1 MKVSGDPRNY
11 KNMIRKTVAEIDKD
25 LPIFAYRT
33 FTADINAQAAQPRFE
48 AALVSGFAV
57 IALLLSAL
65 GLYAVLSYIVAE
77 RKRELGL
84 RMALGASRSHV
95 LQLVLRRGLVLACVG
110 TTLGAL
116 ASVFAATLIQD
127 VLYEVKPLDGS
138 VFLTVA
144 AVLLFVSTV
153 AALIPAFR
161 AARVDPMQTLRDQ

>member
-1 MKVSGDPRNY
+1 MGIVGNTRNGELAHPYLPEYFLPYAQDPGHQRPEVVMKVSGDPRNY

-25 LPIFAYRT
+25 SPIFAYRT

-95 LQLVLRRGLVLACVG
+95 LNLCCAEDWFWPASELRWEHWLQY
-110 TTLGAL
+110 
-116 ASVFAATLIQD
+116 SPLI
-127 VLYEVKPLDGS
+127 
-138 VFLTVA
+138 
-144 AVLLFVSTV
+144 
-153 AALIPAFR
+153 
-161 AARVDPMQTLRDQ
+161 